1 MSTQEHLIPFE
12 PTMSDNKDT
21 TIATLRDET
30 DTLRQETA
38 ALKETVAVLQAALT
52 HQQSTHTTYFAS
64 SHAGLSKCDVH
75 TIPDHGMPASFVKDL
90 IESLHLCDFT
100 PQLNTSSYVNV
111 VSEPEERDVSLLGA
125 QVNLADGSVYPASVG
140 IHDTVVNLLAEL
152 WHAPD
157 PPVKGGNY
165 SGAGT
170 VGSTEACLLA
180 GKLTKFSMSVVPA
193 LLDYLISFPVLIV
206 CVLMLVRIGAQVPLA

>member
-1 MSTQEHLIPFE
+1 MT
-12 PTMSDNKDT
+12 DDKDT
-21 TIATLRDET
+21 TIATLREET
-30 DTLRQETA
+30 ATLRGETA
-38 ALKETVAVLQAALT
+38 TLKETVAVLQAVLSK
-52 HQQSTHTTYFAS
+52 QQSSQTTYFAS
-64 SHAGLSKCDVH
+64 SHAGLAKSDVH
-75 TIPDHGMPASFVKDL
+75 SIPEHGMPASFVKDL

-125 QVNLADGSVYPASVG
+125 QVNLADAAVYPASIG
-140 IHDTVVNLLAEL
+140 IHDTVVNLLAQL

-157 PPVKGGNY
+157 PPIKGGNY

-180 GKLTKFSMSVVPA
+180 GKLT
-193 LLDYLISFPVLIV
+193 
-206 CVLMLVRIGAQVPLA
+206 